1 MQNGHNREFLY
12 VGSNKHDE
20 QRRFALCW
28 VGGGDVKGD
37 AGIWDLER
45 VQHSDESV
53 LLFRIRN
60 RKYKEYLYSGS
71 SVLDPK
77 RRFALTWVG
86 GGQVEGREGVWQLTV
101 TSSEKTQK
109 K

>member
-28 VGGGDVKGD
+28 VGGGAVKGD
-37 AGIWDLER
+37 AYLGFGAR
-45 VQHSDESV
+45 QHSDESV

-60 RKYKEYLYSGS
+60 RKHKEYLYSGS
-71 SVLDPK
+71 SVLTLSVDL
-77 RRFALTWVG
+77 R
-86 GGQVEGREGVWQLTV
+86 
-101 TSSEKTQK
+101 
-109 K
+109 